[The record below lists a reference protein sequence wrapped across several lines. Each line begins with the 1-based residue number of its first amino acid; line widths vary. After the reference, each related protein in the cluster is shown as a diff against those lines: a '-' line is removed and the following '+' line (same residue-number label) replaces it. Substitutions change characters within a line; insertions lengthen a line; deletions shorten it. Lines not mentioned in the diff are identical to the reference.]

1 MKHILLVFALV
12 LSTQLVAQ
20 SDKITQEIGAFAEL
34 KVFDGLSI
42 TLIPSDVNKVVITGD
57 DAKKV
62 SVINK
67 DGNLKIR
74 MDIDKIFSGH
84 RTFVDLYYKQEIN
97 VLDVNEDARIA
108 TKAPIVQKV
117 LEIKAQEGGE
127 CEIGADLEQLIIKA
141 VTGGE
146 VTVSGTATNQDINI
160 NTGGRFLGKELAT
173 QITTVVVN
181 AGGLAEINSTDY
193 VKVTVKAG
201 GNVKVYGN
209 PDKMDEKTLFGG
221 KITRM

>member
-1 MKHILLVFALV
+1 M
-12 LSTQLVAQ
+12 AQ

-193 VKVTVKAG
+193 VKATVKAG